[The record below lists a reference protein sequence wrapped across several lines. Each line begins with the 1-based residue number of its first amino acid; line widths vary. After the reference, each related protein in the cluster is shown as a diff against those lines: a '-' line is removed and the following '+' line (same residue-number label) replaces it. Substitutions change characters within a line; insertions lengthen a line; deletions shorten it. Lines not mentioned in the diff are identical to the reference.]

1 VFKLDAQVLH
11 VLLVLET
18 STGCVLGADELL
30 EDLRKADDTPQAT
43 VHRLLARIKVS
54 SGEVINMWCA

>member
-1 VFKLDAQVLH
+1 MLH

-54 SGEVINMWCA
+54 SGEIINMGCA